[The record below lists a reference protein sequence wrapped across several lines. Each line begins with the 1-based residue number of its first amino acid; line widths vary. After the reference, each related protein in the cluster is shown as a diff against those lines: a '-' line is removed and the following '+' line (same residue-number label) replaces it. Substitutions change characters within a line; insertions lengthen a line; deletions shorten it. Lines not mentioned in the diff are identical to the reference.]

1 MSNKLNIKEEMRSI
15 DTKDRAWYDSLT
27 DEEKKKLGI
36 WLLMRYT
43 SSCGDKMF
51 TEHYLE
57 WTNEV
62 VNVHFNKLRKH
73 PQLQYQ
79 LMQLVGL
86 GKSTFHPWIAP
97 GKAMKQSKIQKWVIE
112 NYSHLNDD
120 EVEIFISTKT
130 KEDFVNLFEEHGM
143 NKKQIKELMKK

>member
-1 MSNKLNIKEEMRSI
+1 MAAI

-27 DEEKKKLGI
+27 DEEKNKLGL

-62 VNVHFNKLRKH
+62 VNVHFNKIRKH
-73 PQLQYQ
+73 PQLQFQ

-86 GKSTFHPWIAP
+86 GKTTFHPWIAP
-97 GKAMKQSKIQKWVIE
+97 GKAMKKNKIQKWVTE

-120 EVEIFISTKT
+120 EIEIFISTKT
-130 KEDFVNLFEEHGM
+130 KDDWKDLFEEYGLD
-143 NKKQIKELMKK
+143 KKQIKELLK

>member
-1 MSNKLNIKEEMRSI
+1 MSKLNIKEEMRAI
-15 DTKDRAWYDSLT
+15 DAKDRAWWDSLT
-27 DEEKKKLGI
+27 EEEKKKIGI

-43 SSCGDKMF
+43 SNAGDKHF
-51 TEHYLE
+51 TEHYLD

-73 PQLQYQ
+73 PQLQFQ

-86 GKSTFHPWIAP
+86 GKTTFHPWIAP
-97 GKAMKQSKIQKWVIE
+97 GKGMKKNKIQKWVIE
-112 NYSHLNDD
+112 NYNHLNDD

-130 KEDFVNLFEEHGM
+130 KEDFIELFEEYGM
-143 NKKQIKELMKK
+143 DKKQIKELTKK

>member
-1 MSNKLNIKEEMRSI
+1 MSKLNIKEEMRAI
-15 DTKDRAWYDSLT
+15 DAKDRAWWDSLT
-27 DEEKKKLGI
+27 EEEKKKIGI

-43 SSCGDKMF
+43 SNAGDKQF
-51 TEHYLE
+51 TEHYLD

-73 PQLQYQ
+73 PQLQFQ

-86 GKSTFHPWIAP
+86 GKSTFHPWIPP
-97 GKAMKQSKIQKWVIE
+97 GKGMKKNKIQNWVIE
-112 NYSHLNDD
+112 NYNHLNDD

-130 KEDFVNLFEEHGM
+130 KEEFIELFEEYGM
-143 NKKQIKELMKK
+143 TKKQIKELTKK

>member
-1 MSNKLNIKEEMRSI
+1 MSKLNIKEEMRAI
-15 DTKDRAWYDSLT
+15 DTKDRGWYDSLT
-27 DEEKKKLGI
+27 SDEKTKLGI

-43 SSCGDKMF
+43 SSAGDRQFIK
-51 TEHYLE
+51 HYLE

-73 PQLQYQ
+73 PQLQFQ

-86 GKSTFHPWIAP
+86 GKTTFHPWIAP
-97 GKAMKQSKIQKWVIE
+97 GKAMKQSKVQKWVIE

-130 KEDFVNLFEEHGM
+130 KYDFIELFEEHGM
-143 NKKQIKELMKK
+143 NKKQIKELLKK

>member
-1 MSNKLNIKEEMRSI
+1 MSNKLNIKEEMRGI
-15 DTKDRAWYDSLT
+15 DTKDRGWYDSLT
-27 DEEKKKLGI
+27 EEEKKKLGI

-73 PQLQYQ
+73 PQLQHQ

-86 GKSTFHPWIAP
+86 GKTTFHPWIAP

-112 NYSHLNDD
+112 NYNHLNDD

-130 KEDFVNLFEEHGM
+130 KDDFKELFEEYGYD
-143 NKKQIKELMKK
+143 KKQIKELLK

>member
-1 MSNKLNIKEEMRSI
+1 MRSI
-15 DTKDRAWYDSLT
+15 DTKDRGWYDSLT
-27 DEEKKKLGI
+27 EEEKKKVGI

-51 TEHYLE
+51 SEHYLE

-79 LMQLVGL
+79 LMQLEGL

-130 KEDFVNLFEEHGM
+130 KEDFVELFEEHGM
-143 NKKQIKELMKK
+143 DKKQIKELLKK

>member
-1 MSNKLNIKEEMRSI
+1 MSSKLNIKEEMRSI
-15 DTKDRAWYDSLT
+15 DTKDRGWYDSLT
-27 DEEKKKLGI
+27 PEEKKKVGI

-43 SSCGDKMF
+43 SSCGDKMLS
-51 TEHYLE
+51 EHYLD

-86 GKSTFHPWIAP
+86 GKTTFHPWIAP
-97 GKAMKQSKIQKWVIE
+97 GKAMKKSKIQKWVLE

-120 EVEIFISTKT
+120 EIEIFISTKT
-130 KEDFVNLFEEHGM
+130 KDDFVDLFEEHGM
-143 NKKQIKELMKK
+143 DKKQIKELLKK

>member
-1 MSNKLNIKEEMRSI
+1 MSSKLNIKEEMRAI
-15 DTKDRAWYDSLT
+15 DTKDRAWWDSLT
-27 DEEKKKLGI
+27 PEEKKKIGI

-43 SSCGDKMF
+43 SNCGDKQL
-51 TEHYLE
+51 TEHYLD

-73 PQLQYQ
+73 PQLQFQ

-86 GKSTFHPWIAP
+86 GKTTFHPWIAP
-97 GKAMKQSKIQKWVIE
+97 GKGSKQSKLQKWVIE
-112 NYSHLNDD
+112 NYNHLNDD

-130 KEDFVNLFEEHGM
+130 KEDFIELFEEYGM
-143 NKKQIKELMKK
+143 DKKQIKELTKK

>member
-1 MSNKLNIKEEMRSI
+1 MSKLNIKEEMRAI
-15 DTKDRAWYDSLT
+15 DAKDRAWWDSLT
-27 DEEKKKLGI
+27 EEEKKKIGI

-43 SSCGDKMF
+43 SNAGDKQF
-51 TEHYLE
+51 TEHYLD

-73 PQLQYQ
+73 PQLQFQ

-86 GKSTFHPWIAP
+86 GKSTFHPWIPP
-97 GKAMKQSKIQKWVIE
+97 GKGIKKNKIQNWVIE
-112 NYSHLNDD
+112 NYNHLNDD

-130 KEDFVNLFEEHGM
+130 KEEFIELFEEYGM
-143 NKKQIKELMKK
+143 TKKQIKELTKK

>member
-1 MSNKLNIKEEMRSI
+1 MSKLNIKEEMRAI
-15 DTKDRAWYDSLT
+15 DAKDRAWWESLT
-27 DEEKKKLGI
+27 EEEKKKIGI

-43 SSCGDKMF
+43 SNAGDKQF
-51 TEHYLE
+51 TEHYLD

-73 PQLQYQ
+73 PQLQFQ

-86 GKSTFHPWIAP
+86 GKSTFHPWIPP
-97 GKAMKQSKIQKWVIE
+97 GKGMKKNKIQNWVIE
-112 NYSHLNDD
+112 NYNHLNDD

-130 KEDFVNLFEEHGM
+130 KEEFIELFEEYGM
-143 NKKQIKELMKK
+143 TKKQIKELTKK

>member
-1 MSNKLNIKEEMRSI
+1 MSKLNIKEEMRAI
-15 DTKDRAWYDSLT
+15 DAKDRAWWDSLT
-27 DEEKKKLGI
+27 EEEKKKIGI

-43 SSCGDKMF
+43 SNAGDKQF
-51 TEHYLE
+51 TEHYLD

-73 PQLQYQ
+73 PQLQFQ

-86 GKSTFHPWIAP
+86 GKSTFHPWIPP
-97 GKAMKQSKIQKWVIE
+97 GKGMKKNKIQKWVIE
-112 NYSHLNDD
+112 NYNHLNDD

-130 KEDFVNLFEEHGM
+130 KEDFIELFEEYGM
-143 NKKQIKELMKK
+143 DKKQIKELTKK